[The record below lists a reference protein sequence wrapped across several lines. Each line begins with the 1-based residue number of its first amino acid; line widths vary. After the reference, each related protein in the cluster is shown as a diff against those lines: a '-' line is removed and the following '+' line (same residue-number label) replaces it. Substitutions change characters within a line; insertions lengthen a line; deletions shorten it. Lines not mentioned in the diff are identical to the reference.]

1 MSVSHGVLLL
11 KQGERMKLN
20 KEIKE
25 ELIKIGSDVIPPR
38 DYKKL
43 FNIDPPTI
51 YRACDK
57 HALLRYSEAKKERK
71 AIWREEQQAYEQ
83 ELYESRLK
91 KALSFLQK

>member
-1 MSVSHGVLLL
+1 
-11 KQGERMKLN
+11 MKLE

-38 DYKKL
+38 DYKK
-43 FNIDPPTI
+43 FFDIDPPTI

-57 HALLRYSEAKKERK
+57 HDLLRYSEAKKERK

-83 ELYESRLK
+83 ELRESCLK
-91 KALSFLQK
+91 KALSVLQK